1 MRGKASVKLTCG
13 ELKEETRAADNLGE
27 TDLRVGFLKPRAWTR
42 SPRQDA
48 LLGHSQ
54 SSALGA
60 KGTAGH
66 NGI

>member
-27 TDLRVGFLKPRAWTR
+27 TDLRVGFLKPRAWTS
-42 SPRQDA
+42 SPQQDA

-54 SSALGA
+54 SSASGE
-60 KGTAGH
+60 KGTASH
-66 NGI
+66 NSI